1 MKITGFQK
9 TSLIDYPGHIVSI
22 IFTQGCS
29 FKCPYCHNSDLI
41 SPDSK
46 SKEYFPVEYI
56 YSFIKNRK
64 GLIDG
69 VSITGGEPTLQSDLY
84 DFITKVKSM
93 GLKIKLDTN
102 GCNPQILKSLFME
115 NLLDYIAMD
124 VKGSLQDYENII
136 NTKINIDSIIKSIKL
151 IQESTIP
158 YEFRT
163 TVVPELHDIEQI
175 KDIAILLKGSNKYF
189 IQNFKAKNTFN
200 TDYMQY
206 NGFTPSK
213 LKIFKEVCMPYINKV
228 EIRD

>member
-46 SKEYFPVEYI
+46 DKEYFPVEYI
-56 YSFIKNRK
+56 YSFISNRK

-69 VSITGGEPTLQSDLY
+69 ISITGGEPTLQPDLY
-84 DFITKVKSM
+84 DFITEVKSM

-102 GCNPQILKSLFME
+102 GSNPEILEPLLKE

-124 VKGSLQDYENII
+124 VKASLFDYEDII
-136 NTKINIDSIIKSIKL
+136 NAKININSIIRSISL
-151 IQESTIP
+151 IQNSAIQ

-163 TVVPELHDIEQI
+163 TVVPGLHDIEQL
-175 KDIAILLKGSNKYF
+175 KEIAILLKGSKKYF
-189 IQNFKAKNTFN
+189 IQNFKANNTFDK
-200 TDYMQY
+200 DYMQY
-206 NGFTPSK
+206 NSFPPSK
-213 LKIFKEVCMPYINKV
+213 LEKFKEICIPYINKV

>member
-1 MKITGFQK
+1 MKISGFQK

-41 SPDSK
+41 YPDSK
-46 SKEYFPVEYI
+46 NKEYFSIEYI

-69 VSITGGEPTLQSDLY
+69 VSITGGEPTLQPDLY

-102 GCNPQILKSLFME
+102 GSNPQVLKNLFIE
-115 NLLDYIAMD
+115 NQLDYIAMD
-124 VKGSLQDYENII
+124 VKTSLFDYENII
-136 NTKINIDSIIKSIKL
+136 NTKINIDSIMASIAL
-151 IQESTIP
+151 IQDSTIP

-163 TVVPELHDIEQI
+163 TVVPGLHDIEQM
-175 KDIAILLKGSNKYF
+175 KEIAVLLKGSKKYF
-189 IQNFKAKNTFN
+189 IQNFKAKNTFD

-206 NGFTPSK
+206 NGFPPDK
-213 LKIFKEVCMPYINKV
+213 LEEFKEICIPYINMV